1 MASIVESTPGPSK
14 GAEGASLSTV
24 LAGVTPRPPITSRR
38 RVSHPLAQAYVPSPA
53 ASETGSAAAYENDD
67 RMSMVS
73 TTSSQDLTT
82 NRRANAS
89 FDPAM
94 GFGVG
99 ATGHGVGRFNAGK
112 LNNYLHTLNRRL
124 QEENEVLLERLK
136 TFEEKQELSV
146 SPNASGSSRRLSRGS
161 LDGRRLSAGT
171 SLNDVKED
179 PTAEV
184 WLEEKAELESLIE
197 SLKEEV
203 ANCMAEKEDI
213 ENALENERH
222 ERERDKERWK
232 ERMAEVEAGVSEL
245 VGQLETKLEVAEKKA
260 SEVAAESGENLKEAM
275 YEIEEL
281 HVKLNLVN
289 GRAKKA
295 EQALESDKDLG
306 GALNE
311 ANEKVVQL
319 ASELQE
325 LKTYAEQLEENAE
338 TVVGRLEILE
348 AEVTEKQK
356 TIQKL
361 QADDREA
368 KQQILQLEDECV
380 KAQDVNVQMGE
391 ALEEVEKKKLQ
402 ETEEIVG
409 LKSEIAALER
419 EKQRVMVNASQS
431 ISRSLEPAGPTEEDI
446 EALEMELGSAHKEIT
461 RLTGL
466 LAQSPAR
473 RAMEKAKDTRIELLE
488 KEREDLLERNK
499 ALRMTM
505 NEMATP
511 HKVMKTSNISPIHRQ
526 VLSMSIRAPRTPGP
540 PLRDVGI

>member
-1 MASIVESTPGPSK
+1 
-14 GAEGASLSTV
+14 
-24 LAGVTPRPPITSRR
+24 
-38 RVSHPLAQAYVPSPA
+38 
-53 ASETGSAAAYENDD
+53 
-67 RMSMVS
+67 
-73 TTSSQDLTT
+73 
-82 NRRANAS
+82 
-89 FDPAM
+89 M

-136 TFEEKQELSV
+136 TLEEKQELFA

-161 LDGRRLSAGT
+161 LEGRRLSAGT

-184 WLEEKAELESLIE
+184 WLEEKAELEGVIE
-197 SLKEEV
+197 SFKDEV
-203 ANCMAEKEDI
+203 ANCMAEKEEI

-232 ERMAEVEAGVSEL
+232 ERMAEVEAGVSDL

-260 SEVAAESGENLKEAM
+260 REVAADSGKRLKEAM
-275 YEIEEL
+275 YDVEDL
-281 HVKLNLVN
+281 HVKLNLVH
-289 GRAKKA
+289 GRAEKA
-295 EQALESDKDLG
+295 EQALESGKDLG

-311 ANEKVVQL
+311 ANERLVQV
-319 ASELQE
+319 ASELRAANGHIRDLEKDAVETDTHINDLESLHKKDQELIATLENEVETVTKQLETERVRVRELEDQIKGSEEELQE
-325 LKTYAEQLEENAE
+325 LKTYAEQLEENTE

-348 AEVTEKQK
+348 ADITEKQK
-356 TIQKL
+356 TIQKF
-361 QADDREA
+361 QANDREA
-368 KQQILQLEDECV
+368 KQQILQLEDECA
-380 KAQDVNVQMGE
+380 KAQEVNAQME
-391 ALEEVEKKKLQ
+391 DALEDAEKRMLQ

-431 ISRSLEPAGPTEEDI
+431 VSRSLEPSGPTEEDL

-461 RLTGL
+461 RLTSL

-488 KEREDLLERNK
+488 KEREELLERNK

-511 HKVMKTSNISPIHRQ
+511 HKVMNTSGISPIHRQ

-540 PLRDVGI
+540 PLRDVGT